1 MTLDSSVYPKQNPEL
16 VVTSAAYLLFYR
28 RRSGHPLGGPFLEQI
43 VTGANNPDSES
54 QTASR
59 APSPA
64 GEGGRLGDYSRNG
77 SSSALLGV
85 GAAHQ
90 AGGGGLA
97 AESQVRNGEADAE
110 LPSYYTATG
119 EQTLEGMDMED
130 DEGIAGLD
138 HGPLTIYDRPSWS
151 FDNLRMDGMGMSQI
165 IAAPPSSDLAPED
178 GLFDGASDKAAGG
191 SSIGGLSEEGN
202 RILADFGEDQG
213 TISGFAGT
221 PQSRMGTPV
230 DDIPPPLLVDDED
243 DGPVAEVHLEE
254 SEGLKMD

>member
-1 MTLDSSVYPKQNPEL
+1 M
-16 VVTSAAYLLFYR
+16 
-28 RRSGHPLGGPFLEQI
+28 GGPFLEQI
-43 VTGANNPDSES
+43 VTGANNPDFES

-59 APSPA
+59 AASPA
-64 GEGGRLGDYSRNG
+64 GEGGRLADFSRNG

-97 AESQVRNGEADAE
+97 AENQARNGADDTE

-119 EQTLEGMDMED
+119 EQTLEGMDVEE
-130 DEGIAGLD
+130 DEGIAGLGD
-138 HGPLTIYDRPSWS
+138 GPLTIYERPLWS

-165 IAAPPSSDLAPED
+165 IAAPPGSDLAPEE

-191 SSIGGLSEEGN
+191 SSIGGLSDEGN

-230 DDIPPPLLVDDED
+230 DDIPPPLLAGEED

-254 SEGLKMD
+254 SEGSKMD